1 MKRMIPTVCAAVA
14 VMALLAAG
22 LFMPQAVEAAMA
34 QRADAV
40 QTVRAKEVTP
50 GGLLTPL
57 ELFGI
62 MNGGYEGP
70 SEINASEFLTEG
82 TVSVYEVSVGNRYTA
97 DTARAQAQS
106 EVLDLLK
113 VSGLTD
119 TMAYVDQ
126 ADRDSSAHAPDYQK
140 RRQELAAG
148 KYDAYEN
155 DYVGGAVCSYVVAPT
170 YPSPKTAMVWM
181 CNLYYASL
189 GEEIVAV
196 LDDATGCLLGVQ
208 LRVVDS
214 VQEGDLKAVADR
226 FMEAFAARL
235 DLKAHDV
242 TAETEIDREA
252 PGNWTTDD
260 GGYWVFAYRLE
271 DGEGSSAACTLSWII
286 DGADATILQINM

>member
-82 TVSVYEVSVGNRYTA
+82 TVSVYEVSAGNRYTA
-97 DTARAQAQS
+97 ETARAQAQS

-196 LDDATGCLLGVQ
+196 LDDATGGLLAVQ
-208 LRVVDS
+208 LRVVDKLPS
-214 VQEGDLKAVADR
+214 REELQTIADR
-226 FMEAFAARL
+226 FMEAFAADL
-235 DLKAHDV
+235 GLKA
-242 TAETEIDREA
+242 TLEGSEIA
-252 PGNWTTDD
+252 PEDANWSILD